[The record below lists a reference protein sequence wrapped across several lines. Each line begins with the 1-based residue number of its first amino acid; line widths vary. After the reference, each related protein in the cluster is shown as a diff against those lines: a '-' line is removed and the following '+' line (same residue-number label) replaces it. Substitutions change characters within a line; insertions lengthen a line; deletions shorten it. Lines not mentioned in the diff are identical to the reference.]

1 MDIQPCQ
8 GQTTVIKNLRDGT
21 KLSHVYLYLLMIH
34 DHDVHSQIFRQL
46 LNPWKK
52 KTSDPKYR
60 GCGMGFI
67 EPPKIKYF

>member
-21 KLSHVYLYLLMIH
+21 KLSHVYPYLLMIH

-52 KTSDPKYR
+52 KLVIQN
-60 GCGMGFI
+60 I
-67 EPPKIKYF
+67 EGAEWVLLNLLK